1 MFLKI
6 NSINKIYVFVQS
18 FFFGYLFKDI
28 KLIFLKLLKN
38 KDVEEFINTNLF
50 LPKKVK
56 KFSVV
61 RSPTTS
67 KLSKEQFEFRF
78 FKVCLIFN
86 FVNYIDFLI
95 FKNLILSLVL
105 RYSYFKFTSYSQLK
119 YED

>member
-1 MFLKI
+1 MVLQKKI
-6 NSINKIYVFVQS
+6 INKLYIFVQS

-28 KLIFLKLLKN
+28 KFLFLQISKN
-38 KDVEEFINTNLF
+38 KKNLNTKNKNF
-50 LPKKVK
+50 YLPKKVK

-86 FVNYIDFLI
+86 FRTYLDFIALKKTI
-95 FKNLILSLVL
+95 TNLILK
-105 RYSYFKFTSYSQLK
+105 YSYFKFSTYSNLD
-119 YED
+119 YGR